1 MSMTDPISDLLT
13 RIRNAHVSKH
23 DRLDVP
29 ASKLKAEVCRILEET
44 GFIRNYRQI
53 QEEGAPSGKLRI
65 FLRYSAD
72 GQPAIN
78 HIERVSRPGR
88 RVYTGADAIPE
99 VRNGLGLAI
108 VSTSQGLLSDRQ
120 ARERRVGGEL
130 LCEVW

>member
-53 QEEGAPSGKLRI
+53 QEEGAPSGKL
-65 FLRYSAD
+65 
-72 GQPAIN
+72 G
-78 HIERVSRPGR
+78 
-88 RVYTGADAIPE
+88 DAIASTFGGFDSFKE
-99 VRNGLGLAI
+99 QMNKAGATRFGSGWAWLI
-108 VSTSQGLLSDRQ
+108 VVEL
-120 ARERRVGGEL
+120 RRS
-130 LCEVW
+130 